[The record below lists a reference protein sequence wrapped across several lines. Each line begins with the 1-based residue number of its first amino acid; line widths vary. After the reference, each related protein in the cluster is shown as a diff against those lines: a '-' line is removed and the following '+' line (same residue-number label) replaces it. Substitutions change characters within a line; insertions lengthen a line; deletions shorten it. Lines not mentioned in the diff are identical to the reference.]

1 MATTAALESAEADP
15 VVVGGAVK
23 AARLT
28 AGLTMTQLA
37 KGAGVTQPFIS
48 QVESGKITPSI
59 STLYRLAQVLAI
71 APSALLPAPALD
83 GVTVVRAGGGHTIA
97 QSERP
102 NSPIG
107 KILTGGGSH
116 LEVIEYLVPAG
127 LADDTTFSH
136 PGEEV
141 VRVLEGKAFFE
152 LEGHKSMILQPGD
165 SVHFDA
171 LKSHRTTPYGP
182 NAVRFLI
189 IAAHPHR
196 TTELSE

>member
-1 MATTAALESAEADP
+1 MVTTAALENTDADP
-15 VVVGGAVK
+15 IIVGGAVK
-23 AARLT
+23 VARLN
-28 AGLTMTQLA
+28 AGLTMTELA

-59 STLYRLAQVLAI
+59 STLYRLAQVLGI

-83 GVTVVRAGGGHTIA
+83 GVKVVRAGGGHAIK

-102 NSPIG
+102 NSPTG
-107 KILTGGGSH
+107 KILTGGGGH
-116 LEVIEYLVPAG
+116 LEVIDYTVPAG
-127 LADDTTFSH
+127 QQDDTTFSH

-141 VRVLEGKAFFE
+141 VRILEGKAFFE
-152 LEGHKSMILQPGD
+152 LEGHKSLILQAGD

-196 TTELSE
+196 TERGE